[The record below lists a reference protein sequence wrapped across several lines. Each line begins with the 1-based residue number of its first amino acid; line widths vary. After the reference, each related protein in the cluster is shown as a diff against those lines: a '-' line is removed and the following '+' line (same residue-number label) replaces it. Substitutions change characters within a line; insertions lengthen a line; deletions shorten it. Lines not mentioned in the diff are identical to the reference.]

1 MRLVLHVWLRA
12 QHSRLAV
19 WHAATSQWQTL
30 EGWQQLQDYV
40 SYNGYKANSS
50 KTLCLYF
57 PTSHMLQVDT
67 ALNTTQLKQLGNT
80 GKQYLFE
87 ETSLTPIE
95 QLVLR
100 QTTQAN
106 PSHLYALAQ
115 HDIEAWQQSATF
127 AGLSIGAL
135 LPDFLLLPTPE
146 EGAGQQVVL
155 YQDRFTTL
163 LRQADY
169 QGVAV
174 SYLPLIFDR
183 LAHLSEVCTLSA
195 IESDSDAGNKA
206 TNNAPNHSFA
216 SSVDPNTTS
225 SIINSDSDSDSDGPV
240 EIVNTDLPLALS
252 TMGNDNPNVSAE
264 TAQIIAEQ
272 QLLLTLLA
280 AKPKP
285 VERPQGHTLNFFT
298 KLSDAKLSP
307 YLRVAVI
314 VALSAL
320 VLQIATDAVQWYRYD
335 AAATATQQT
344 IGKQY
349 QAWFPEER
357 LNPRTELETQLR
369 PKLRTDTQ
377 ASSSMA
383 AMARISPLIKQ
394 ASLQAQSLSIQPTA
408 LSFTLLAPNR
418 NSLDQFAATLKEQGL
433 NANLER
439 ISSNEQGQFSGQ
451 IIVNIADNSA
461 SESLATQATAGNFT
475 DS

>member
-12 QHSRLAV
+12 QHSPLAV
-19 WHAATSQWQTL
+19 WHEATSQWQTL

-40 SYNGYKANSS
+40 GYNGYKTNSS

-67 ALNTTQLKQLGNT
+67 ALNPTQLKQLGNT

-106 PSHLYALAQ
+106 LSYLYALAQ
-115 HDIEAWQQSATF
+115 HDIEAWQQSATL
-127 AGLSIGAL
+127 ADLSIGAL

-195 IESDSDAGNKA
+195 IESDSEAG
-206 TNNAPNHSFA
+206 NNAPNNATNDAPNHSVA
-216 SSVDPNTTS
+216 SSVDPNS
-225 SIINSDSDSDSDGPV
+225 AMPIIDSDSPT
-240 EIVNTDLPLALS
+240 ELVNTDLPLALS

-264 TAQIIAEQ
+264 TAQLIAEQ
-272 QLLLTLLA
+272 QLLLTPLA

-285 VERPQGHTLNFFT
+285 VEHPQRHTLNFFT
-298 KLSDAKLSP
+298 KSSDAKLSP
-307 YLRVAVI
+307 YLRVALM

-344 IGKQY
+344 IGTQY
-349 QAWFPEER
+349 QAWFPQER
-357 LNPRTELETQLR
+357 LNPRTKLETQLR

-383 AMARISPLIKQ
+383 ALARISPLIKQ
-394 ASLQAQSLSIQPTA
+394 SSLQAQSLSIQPTA
-408 LSFTLLAPNR
+408 LSFTLLAPDR
-418 NSLDQFAATLKEQGL
+418 NSLDQFAATLNEQGL

-451 IIVNIADNSA
+451 ITVNIVDNSA
-461 SESLATQATAGNFT
+461 NESLATPATAGNAT